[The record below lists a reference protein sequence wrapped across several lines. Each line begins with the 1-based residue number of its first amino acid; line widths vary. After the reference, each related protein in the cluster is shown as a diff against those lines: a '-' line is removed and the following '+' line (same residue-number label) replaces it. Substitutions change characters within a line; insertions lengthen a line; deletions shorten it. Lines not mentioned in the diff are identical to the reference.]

1 MKILALRGKNLASL
15 AGEFVVDFEQEPLR
29 SAGLFA
35 ISGATGAGKSTL
47 LDALCMALYENTPRL
62 VKAGGN
68 KTLPDGKELISQQDT
83 GNLLRRGTGE
93 GYAEVDFT
101 GNDGCNYRA
110 RWSVRRSRNKPNGSL
125 QPTTMTLHQLPEM
138 RPIGGK
144 KTEVKEEIVKRT
156 GLKFEQFTRAVL
168 LAQNE
173 FSSFLKAD
181 DNERGELLETLT
193 GSAIYSELSKR
204 AFQRAKDERE
214 ALERFQHRLADQQPL
229 SEEERAALEQ
239 RTAAAQATLEKI
251 NARSAALELHLRW
264 HQEAEKLTLSEQAA
278 QRDCQEREQEYAAS
292 LPRQR
297 LLQQID
303 QVQSARPL
311 FADLNRLQRELTQ
324 DQIKTEDARQLL
336 QQAQQAQQQAQ
347 AALALAQAQL
357 QNKEQEQAAAAI
369 LLDQAKALDASLDIM
384 RPAHQALQQSK
395 TQADHALTEAATAVE
410 SKHNELNQ
418 LQKRLTSS
426 AQWLQQ
432 HTALRTLA
440 GHWDKWDTLLSQAE
454 DARPECERHQ
464 ATIVALDAKQ
474 AMQQTQTAQ
483 HAASLHATEQALA
496 AAEQQRQHTTQAY
509 TVMDIATL
517 RRDKQAAEL
526 QREQL
531 SSGLQLV
538 TQLQERE
545 TRTHTLQAQAD
556 QARNALAA
564 AQAAATHASATLP
577 AMSAALQQAERA
589 LRTAEAA
596 CAANV
601 ESLRAQLQD
610 EAPCLVCGATE
621 HPYAQADSN
630 PQLHALLSQLQAQVQ
645 DCRQQEQSARE
656 QISHYQTLTTQHSQ
670 QLARLEQ
677 ELSTL
682 HEQSATL
689 LAQWQQHA
697 LFAVT
702 ATKQLSFP
710 RTREALEQQ
719 QQELN
724 LRFAEIQKNE
734 SLYDQAL
741 QAKDAAQAAWDKA
754 HQLYLSSKDAD
765 SKAQNALANIAAER
779 AACAEQIVLSRNRL
793 DGLLSEL
800 DSAFAVAET
809 GDIDDRPSSSNIGGD
824 SGSLA
829 QESWRDDWHASPSE
843 FYYQCQQNVLAWQ
856 HQQQI
861 HQQAETGIATLS
873 ISLEN
878 SKIQQQKAS
887 DDQQAAA
894 LALSNSEHALNEK
907 LRQRQALF
915 DGETVAAVNARFIEA
930 IQTAKAQ
937 LAQQMMN
944 ASAIE
949 QQLSRAT
956 EALAQLQARHHQHQQ
971 EADNAQIKL
980 TVWLADYNAH
990 TATVGNN
997 SLSTDHSNQSNDTRD
1012 DTITEAQ
1019 LHALLE
1025 HSNEWISAERSAL
1038 QTIANARQHA
1048 ATVLQERRQQSL
1060 AHQSQRPPVLALP
1073 DMEDSEDREDVTDTS
1088 NESKDSA
1095 HHPHGKFITLQDEK
1109 NADEHNSEAT
1119 HITDLQRHLQTQHQH
1134 RLQAQQQL
1142 SRHQLETAQ
1151 DDARRQQSA
1160 DLLKEMQQQ
1169 QQRYRIWGQL
1179 NELIGSQDG
1188 KKFRNYAQQYTLD
1201 VLLAYANQHL
1211 HQLARRYRLQRISDS
1226 LGLMVIDQDMGDENR
1241 SVHSL
1246 SGGES
1251 FLVSLALAL
1260 GLASL
1265 SSNRVKVES
1274 LFIDEGFGSL
1284 DADTLRV
1291 AMDALD
1297 SLQAQGRKVGVI
1309 SHVQEMTERITTKIM
1324 VQRTAGG
1331 RSVVEIL

>member
-101 GNDGCNYRA
+101 GNDGINYRA
-110 RWSVRRSRNKPNGSL
+110 RWSVRRSRNKANGSL

-138 RPIGGK
+138 LAIGGK
-144 KTEVKEEIVKRT
+144 KTEVKDEIVKRT

-204 AFQRAKDERE
+204 AFQRAKEERE
-214 ALERFQHRLADQQPL
+214 ALERFQNRLADQQPL

-239 RTAAAQATLEKI
+239 RTAAAQAMLEKI
-251 NARSAALELHLRW
+251 NDRSARLELHLRW
-264 HQEAEKLTLSEQAA
+264 HQEAEKFAQSEQAA
-278 QRDCQEREQEYAAS
+278 LSDLQEREQEYAIS
-292 LPRQR
+292 LPRRR
-297 LLQQID
+297 LLQQLD

-311 FADLNRLQRELTQ
+311 FSDLNRLQRELMQ
-324 DQIKTEDARQLL
+324 DQTKTEDARQQL
-336 QQAQQAQQQAQ
+336 QQAQQVQQQTQ
-347 AALALAQAQL
+347 AALALAQTQL
-357 QNKEQEQAAAAI
+357 QSKEQEQAAAAV
-369 LLDQAKALDASLDIM
+369 LLDTAKALDASLDVI
-384 RPAHQALQQSK
+384 RPAHQTLQQNK
-395 TQADHALTEAATAVE
+395 TQADRVWTEAVAAAE
-410 SKHNELNQ
+410 SKRNELHQ
-418 LQKRLTSS
+418 LQKRLSS
-426 AQWLQQ
+426 AAQWLQQ
-432 HTALRTLA
+432 HAALRALA
-440 GHWDKWDTLLSQAE
+440 GHWDKWDTLLSQAAV
-454 DARPECERHQ
+454 ARADHERHQ
-464 ATIVALDAKQ
+464 ATILTLDAKQ
-474 AMQQTQTAQ
+474 AMQQEQITQ
-483 HAASLHATEQALA
+483 HEASLHAAEQALA
-496 AAEQQRQHTTQAY
+496 AAEQQRQLATQAY
-509 TVMDIATL
+509 TLMDIATL
-517 RRDKQAAEL
+517 RRDKQAAEN

-531 SSGLQLV
+531 RSGLQLV
-538 TQLQERE
+538 MQLQESDR
-545 TRTHTLQAQAD
+545 RLQNLQTQTE
-556 QARNALAA
+556 QARLAIMA
-564 AQAAATHASATLP
+564 AQTAGEQANATLP
-577 AMSAALQQAERA
+577 VLSAALQQAERA
-589 LRTAEAA
+589 LRSAEAA
-596 CAANV
+596 CADNV

-610 EAPCLVCGATE
+610 EAPCPVCGATA

-630 PQLHALLSQLQAQVQ
+630 PQLHALLAQLQAQVH

-656 QISHYQTLTTQHSQ
+656 QISHYQTLTTQHRQ
-670 QLARLEQ
+670 QLIQLEQ

-682 HEQSATL
+682 HEQRESL

-697 LFAVT
+697 MFAVT
-702 ATKQLSFP
+702 ATKHITFLQ
-710 RTREALEQQ
+710 THEALEQQ
-719 QQELN
+719 QQEVN
-724 LRFAEIQKNE
+724 LRFAEIQKKE
-734 SLYDQAL
+734 SIYDQAL

-754 HQLYLSSKDAD
+754 QQLYLGSKDTY
-765 SKAQNALANIAAER
+765 SVLQHALANIAAER
-779 AACAEQIVLSRNRL
+779 AGCAEQIVLSLSRL
-793 DGLLSEL
+793 DDLLSEL
-800 DSAFAVAET
+800 DTAFAIAET
-809 GDIDDRPSSSNIGGD
+809 DDIDDRLNSNNSGGD

-829 QESWRDDWHASPSE
+829 QESWRDDWCASPSE
-843 FYYQCQQNVLAWQ
+843 FHRQCRQNVLVWQ

-861 HQQAETGIATLS
+861 HQQAEAGIATLT

-878 SKIQQQKAS
+878 SRIQEQKACN
-887 DDQQAAA
+887 DQQAAA
-894 LALSNSEHALNEK
+894 LALSNSERALNDK

-915 DGETVAAVNARFIEA
+915 DGETVAVVSTRFTEA
-930 IQTAKAQ
+930 IQAAKAQ
-937 LAQQMMN
+937 LAQQLTN
-944 ASAIE
+944 ASSSE
-949 QQLSRAT
+949 QQLSRAR

-971 EADNAQIKL
+971 EADNAQVKL
-980 TVWLADYNAH
+980 TAWLADYNAH
-990 TATVGNN
+990 TATAGNN
-997 SLSTDHSNQSNDTRD
+997 DLSADHSDHENDTRD
-1012 DTITEAQ
+1012 DTINETQ

-1025 HSNEWISAERSAL
+1025 QSNEWISAERSAL
-1038 QTIANARQHA
+1038 QTISNALQHA
-1048 ATVLQERRQQSL
+1048 ATVLQERRQQYL

-1073 DMEDSEDREDVTDTS
+1073 DIEDREGEADTS
-1088 NESKDSA
+1088 NESKGSA
-1095 HHPHGKFITLQDEK
+1095 HHPQGNFITPQDEE
-1109 NADEHNSEAT
+1109 NVEEYNSEAM
-1119 HITDLQRHLQTQHQH
+1119 HIKDLQQRLQSLHQH
-1134 RLQAQQQL
+1134 RQQAQQQL

-1151 DDARRQQSA
+1151 DNARRRQSA
-1160 DLLKEMQQQ
+1160 DLLQEMQRQ

-1211 HQLARRYRLQRISDS
+1211 NQLARRYRLQRISDS

-1309 SHVQEMTERITTKIM
+1309 SHVQEMTERINTKIM

-1331 RSVVEIL
+1331 RSLVEIL